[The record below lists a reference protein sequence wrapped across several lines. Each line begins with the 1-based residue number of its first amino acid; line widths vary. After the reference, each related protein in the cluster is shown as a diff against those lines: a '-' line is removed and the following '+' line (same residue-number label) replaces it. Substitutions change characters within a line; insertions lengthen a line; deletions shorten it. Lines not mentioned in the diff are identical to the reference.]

1 MHVLSRL
8 CKSPNGVHFVP
19 IIIPAYSAGRDCC
32 SLHAEHPIFNLG
44 KRKEGKLILKEKK
57 KTHSR
62 LINVEASGINGFL
75 SPPLQYSSPML
86 HHGMDASARLLTR
99 GRNQEKTGIK
109 SQGCNAIDIPDDS
122 WKGPFCR
129 AAMASGTPA
138 GTFQADGVCPSWG

>member
-32 SLHAEHPIFNLG
+32 SPHAEHLIFNLG
-44 KRKEGKLILKEKK
+44 KRKGKINFEREK

-62 LINVEASGINGFL
+62 SINAEASGINSFL

-86 HHGMDASARLLTR
+86 YHGMDASARLLSR
-99 GRNQEKTGIK
+99 GRNQEKTRIK

-122 WKGPFCR
+122 WKEPFCR
-129 AAMASGTPA
+129 AAMALGTPA